1 MSDKREE
8 PVFMEGAVCPLPLG
22 HDEQIVMGHGS
33 GGKMSHELIGR
44 IFLPPFDNDVLRAAT
59 DAGVVQAAPGA
70 RLAISTDSHVVTP
83 LFFPGGDIGRLAVCG
98 TVNDVAVMGAEPR
111 YLTAGFIL
119 EEGLPQQTLA
129 RVVASMQ
136 AAAAEAGV
144 AIVAGD
150 TKVGEKGKADGLYIN
165 TSGVG
170 VVPAGVELGGER
182 ARPGDVVLLSGPMG
196 DHGIAVLA
204 ARGELGFE
212 AAVESDVAPLNRLA
226 AAALQAGDVRV
237 MRDPTRGGVAST
249 LNEIARQSGVAIVLD
264 EAALPVRPAVAAAC
278 EMLGFDPLYI
288 ANEGRLL
295 VIVGRDEADAVL
307 AAMRAAPYGA
317 ETVVV
322 GEVRA
327 EPARRVLLRTALGS
341 LRIVDMLAGELL
353 PRIC

>member
-1 MSDKREE
+1 
-8 PVFMEGAVCPLPLG
+8 
-22 HDEQIVMGHGS
+22 
-33 GGKMSHELIGR
+33 
-44 IFLPPFDNDVLRAAT
+44 
-59 DAGVVQAAPGA
+59 
-70 RLAISTDSHVVTP
+70 
-83 LFFPGGDIGRLAVCG
+83 
-98 TVNDVAVMGAEPR
+98 
-111 YLTAGFIL
+111 
-119 EEGLPQQTLA
+119 
-129 RVVASMQ
+129 MQ

-144 AIVAGD
+144 VIVAGD
-150 TKVGEKGKADGLYIN
+150 TKVVEKGKADGLYIN

-295 VIVGRDEADAVL
+295 VIVGRDEVDAVL
-307 AAMRAAPYGA
+307 AAMRAAPYGT